1 MSEITQY
8 PPTQTAPR
16 YLVQIGDIGVTDHQV
31 VTPYGSAPL
40 AGSRWYVEDRR
51 YMEPYTPTWAIVLAV
66 VGLFV
71 VFVLSLLFLLVKEQ
85 RVAGYLDV
93 TVRSGS
99 FTGMTRIPAGSHEAA
114 QLHQKVAY
122 AHQLAE
128 AATADE

>member
-1 MSEITQY
+1 VSEITLD
-8 PPTQTAPR
+8 PPYRSTPQ
-16 YLVQIGDIGVTDHQV
+16 YLVQIGDIGVTDHEV

-40 AGSRWYVEDRR
+40 AGSRWYVEDRT
-51 YMEPYTPTWAIVLAV
+51 YLEPYTPTWAIVLAV

-71 VFVLSLLFLLVKEQ
+71 VFVLSLLFLLVKDH

-99 FTGMTRIPAGSHEAA
+99 FTGMTRVPAGSHEAA

-128 AATADE
+128 AATAVE

>member
-8 PPTQTAPR
+8 PLQTTPQ
-16 YLVQIGDIGVTDHQV
+16 YLVQIGDIGVTEHQV

-40 AGSRWYVEDRR
+40 AGSRWYIEDRT
-51 YMEPYTPTWAIVLAV
+51 YLQPYTPTWAIVLAV
-66 VGLFV
+66 VGLFI
-71 VFVLSLLFLLVKEQ
+71 VFVFSLLFLLVKEH

-99 FTGMTRIPAGSHEAA
+99 FTGMTRLLAGTPEAA

-128 AATADE
+128 AAIGAE

>member
-8 PPTQTAPR
+8 PPYQATPQ

-40 AGSRWYVEDRR
+40 AGSRWYIEDHT
-51 YMEPYTPTWAIVLAV
+51 YTQPFTPTWAIVLTV
-66 VGLFV
+66 VGFFI
-71 VFVLSLLFLLVKEQ
+71 VFVISLLFLLVKEH
-85 RVAGYLDV
+85 RVAGFLDV

-99 FTGMTRIPAGSHEAA
+99 FTGMTRVPAGTPEAA

-128 AATADE
+128 AATGDE